1 MILQQFT
8 SYLLVCQTNNL
19 IIYNTHLTHDW
30 YINALVAEKQTDH
43 QAHHHHHRGQN
54 RPHQK
59 TITHSQGSPPEPAEP
74 DTKFLC
80 GGEDLIGPPL
90 PHLHGK
96 NVPAVEQLLY
106 GWGYQ
111 DKSTA
116 KEKQI

>member
-1 MILQQFT
+1 M
-8 SYLLVCQTNNL
+8 LVCQTNNL

-30 YINALVAEKQTDH
+30 YINALGAEKQNDC

-59 TITHSQGSPPEPAEP
+59 TITHPQGPALEPVEP
-74 DTKFLC
+74 DTKFLS
-80 GGEDLIGPPL
+80 GSEGLIGPPL
-90 PHLHGK
+90 PHLNSK
-96 NVPAVEQLLY
+96 NILVVEQLLY
-106 GWGYQ
+106 DRRYQ